1 MPRSVETVHPLPVTT
16 EAPPDALARLTP
28 FGWRGGL
35 IVIMLLLALSFLL
48 AGYFIVYWRNAD
60 MDFMVVYSALSL
72 NDGRYFFFPHPAY
85 LTIVSVSRWFQFLHH
100 IGVLDAASLSAIPSA
115 ANVPAFDAA
124 MTAAVRAGRVIS
136 FVTAIAFV
144 LAFAGLARL
153 LVRDCRVALLATFA
167 FAFSGGVAVHMR
179 ILRSEMISGCFFVV
193 ALMILIA
200 VARRGTSW
208 RPLAVGFAAMLC
220 VLALENKIHAV
231 LLIAALPALILPFG
245 SPSGA
250 SAAFWGETKRA
261 WPAVFAAALVAA
273 VTLYLARPLLALG
286 INPAG
291 TGMAPLKP
299 LLLGRFGVYQA
310 ALLGWIFI
318 CMLAFAGIWR
328 VRLAETV
335 AAMLAVAAGA
345 SLGLLALSIEFDVS
359 NVVVVLNPLEEML
372 TFADPQAISAA
383 GASGPFAAISLLLT
397 GVLSVLQRYTF
408 FLFTSPRPTVF
419 LTWLI
424 LPGIVCA
431 WRRGER
437 QAALQAAMLMLSAI
451 GIDALGVRRG
461 LKAEY
466 FILTDPL
473 IIIAGMVLLDRMSDF
488 RFHRWAYAIGATLIA
503 LHVGISQAE
512 PVKSMTRRAGP
523 EGICEW
529 NQHYLPRLPLPWCAS
544 PAKPSVSYSSPFG
557 SISSGAAA
565 FSALRIQTSPPI
577 APTTNDDAPNRS
589 DTTVPSVGARPA

>member
-1 MPRSVETVHPLPVTT
+1 MSRSAEISQSIPAKVGGGS
-16 EAPPDALARLTP
+16 DALARLTP
-28 FGWRGGL
+28 FGWKGGL
-35 IVIMLLLALSFLL
+35 AVIVLLLTVSFLL
-48 AGYFIVYWRNAD
+48 AGYFIAYWRNAD

-72 NDGRYFFFPHPAY
+72 NDGRYVFFPHPAY
-85 LTIVSVSRWFQFLHH
+85 LTIISVSRWFEFLHH
-100 IGVLDAASLSAIPSA
+100 VGLLDAPSLSAIPSA
-115 ANVPAFDAA
+115 SNVPAFDAA
-124 MTAAVRAGRVIS
+124 MTAAIRAGRVLA
-136 FVTAIAFV
+136 FLTATTFV

-153 LVRDCRVALLATFA
+153 LVRDWRIALLATFA

-179 ILRSEMISGCFFVV
+179 ILRSEMIAGCFFVF

-200 VARRGTSW
+200 VARRGTVW
-208 RPLAVGFAAMLC
+208 RPLAIGLAAMLC
-220 VLALENKIHAV
+220 MLALENKIHAI
-231 LLIAALPALILPFG
+231 LLIAALPVLILPFG
-245 SPSGA
+245 SKSGA
-250 SAAFWGETKRA
+250 SGIFWNDTVRA
-261 WPAVFAAALVAA
+261 WLAILAAALAA
-273 VTLYLARPLLALG
+273 ALMLYLARSLIALG
-286 INPAG
+286 TDPAG
-291 TGMAPLKP
+291 TDMASLKP
-299 LLLGRFGVYQA
+299 LLFGRFGVYQV

-318 CMLAFAGIWR
+318 CMVAFARIWR
-328 VRLAETV
+328 VRATETL
-335 AAMLAVAAGA
+335 AAMFALIAGA
-345 SLGLLALSIEFDVS
+345 CFGLLALFIDFDAS
-359 NVVVVLNPLEEML
+359 NVVIVLNPLEEML

-383 GASGPFAAISLLLT
+383 GASGPFAAIGLLLS
-397 GVLSVLQRYTF
+397 GVVSVLQRYTF

-437 QAALQAAMLMLSAI
+437 QTALQAAMLMVSAI

-529 NQHYLPRLPLPWCAS
+529 NQHYLPRLPVPWCAM
-544 PAKPSVSYSSPFG
+544 
-557 SISSGAAA
+557 
-565 FSALRIQTSPPI
+565 PPKL
-577 APTTNDDAPNRS
+577 P
-589 DTTVPSVGARPA
+589 

>member
-1 MPRSVETVHPLPVTT
+1 MSRSVDALQSLSAKAEPK
-16 EAPPDALARLTP
+16 PDALARLTP
-28 FGWRGGL
+28 FGWWGGL
-35 IVIMLLLALSFLL
+35 AAIGLLLTLSFLL

-72 NDGRYFFFPHPAY
+72 NDGRYVFFPHPAY
-85 LTIVSVSRWFQFLHH
+85 LTIISVGRWYQFLHQV
-100 IGVLDAASLSAIPSA
+100 GVLDAPSLSAIPSA

-124 MTAAVRAGRVIS
+124 MTAAVRAGRVLA
-136 FVTAIAFV
+136 FLTATTFV
-144 LAFAGLARL
+144 LVFAGLARL
-153 LVRDCRVALLATFA
+153 LVRDWRIALLATFA

-179 ILRSEMISGCFFVV
+179 ILRSEMIAGCFFVF

-200 VARRGTSW
+200 AARRGTGW
-208 RPLAVGFAAMLC
+208 RPLAIGFAAMLC
-220 VLALENKIHAV
+220 VLALENKIHAI
-231 LLIAALPALILPFG
+231 LLIAALPVLILPFG
-245 SPSGA
+245 SKSGA
-250 SAAFWGETKRA
+250 SGSFWNDTARA
-261 WPAVFAAALVAA
+261 WLAVLAAALAA
-273 VTLYLARPLLALG
+273 ALMLSLSRPLIALG
-286 INPAG
+286 LDPAG
-291 TGMAPLKP
+291 TDMASLKP
-299 LLLGRFGVYQA
+299 LLFGRFGVYQV
-310 ALLGWIFI
+310 ALLGWIFV
-318 CMLAFAGIWR
+318 CMVVFARVWR
-328 VRLAETV
+328 VRLTETM
-335 AAMLAVAAGA
+335 AAILAVIAGA
-345 SLGLLALSIEFDVS
+345 CFGLLALFIDFDAS

-383 GASGPFAAISLLLT
+383 GASGPFAAIGLLLS

-424 LPGIVCA
+424 LPGIVYA

-473 IIIAGMVLLDRMSDF
+473 IIIAGMVLLDRMNEL
-488 RFHRWAYAIGATLIA
+488 RFHRWAYAIGAVLIV

-523 EGICEW
+523 DNICEW
-529 NQHYLPRLPLPWCAS
+529 NQHYLPRLPLPWCAA
-544 PAKPSVSYSSPFG
+544 PAKLS
-557 SISSGAAA
+557 
-565 FSALRIQTSPPI
+565 
-577 APTTNDDAPNRS
+577 
-589 DTTVPSVGARPA
+589 